1 MLDALNSGS
10 TLGGSLSS
18 QSFIKDVLKFL
29 PKNTLKEGIADPNIA
44 AAKASIKDVENART
58 ALREI
63 LGADPQTVTFGDSSV
78 VQNTSAASKS
88 KTLGETL
95 GDFVNYVDEKQ
106 KVSAQATL
114 DVLTGKSDNIHQS
127 VLANQEAGVAFS
139 LLLEIRNKLVDS
151 YKELMRMAI

>member
-1 MLDALNSGS
+1 MLEALNG
-10 TLGGSLSS
+10 GGSLPLTS
-18 QSFIKDVLKFL
+18 QSFLKDILKFV
-29 PKNTLKEGIADPNIA
+29 PKNTPRVNSTDPNIM
-44 AAKASIKDVENART
+44 AAKASIKDVENAKT

-63 LGADPQTVTFGDSSV
+63 LGTDPQTVSFGEIQAA
-78 VQNTSAASKS
+78 QNTPTTPKVKS
-88 KTLGETL
+88 LSEVF

-106 KVSAQATL
+106 KVGQQATL

-151 YKELMRMAI
+151 YKELMRMAV